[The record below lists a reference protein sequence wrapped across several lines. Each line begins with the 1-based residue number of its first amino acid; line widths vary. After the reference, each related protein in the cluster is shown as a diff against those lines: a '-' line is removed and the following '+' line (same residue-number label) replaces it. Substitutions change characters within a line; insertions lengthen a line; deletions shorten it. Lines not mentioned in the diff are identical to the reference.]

1 MAELVAWTRPSAHPG
16 RVTSGPRRPV
26 KLATVGALYEIRV
39 KGRITGA
46 LLEHFE
52 DMGAHVQ
59 PGGTV
64 LRGTVQDQAALHGL
78 LDRIESVGLELIEVR
93 RMPAEV

>member
-1 MAELVAWTRPSAHPG
+1 VGQAR
-16 RVTSGPRRPV
+16 
-26 KLATVGALYEIRV
+26 TVGALYEIRV

-52 DMGAHVQ
+52 DMDAHLQ

-93 RMPAEV
+93 KVPAEV

>member
-1 MAELVAWTRPSAHPG
+1 VGQAR
-16 RVTSGPRRPV
+16 
-26 KLATVGALYEIRV
+26 TVGALYEIRV

-52 DMGAHVQ
+52 DMGTQVQ

-64 LRGTVQDQAALHGL
+64 LRGRVEDQAALHGL
-78 LDRIESVGLELIEVR
+78 LDRIASVGLELIEVR
-93 RMPAEV
+93 RVPAEV

>member
-1 MAELVAWTRPSAHPG
+1 
-16 RVTSGPRRPV
+16 
-26 KLATVGALYEIRV
+26 VGALYEIRV

-52 DMGAHVQ
+52 DLGAHVQ

-64 LRGTVQDQAALHGL
+64 LVGKVEDQAALHGL

-93 RMPAEV
+93 KMPAEV

>member
-1 MAELVAWTRPSAHPG
+1 M
-16 RVTSGPRRPV
+16 
-26 KLATVGALYEIRV
+26 GALYEIRV

-52 DMGAHVQ
+52 DLGAHVQ

-64 LRGTVQDQAALHGL
+64 LRGKVEDQAALHGL

-93 RMPAEV
+93 KIPAEV